1 MWYGYYILLIHR
13 PRHMIVGRECPIMT
27 TSLSLVESKL
37 DYAQIARPMIL
48 VIETVYQ
55 RDLPETLP
63 DMTTMSLSVIQF
75 LLGLLF
81 LSF

>member
-1 MWYGYYILLIHR
+1 
-13 PRHMIVGRECPIMT
+13 MT
-27 TSLSLVESKL
+27 ISLSLVESKL